1 MVGPIRIAI
10 DAMGGDHGISST
22 VPAAIHVVRKNPGV
36 QLILVGNEAKLNR
49 MLRKRRMLGHPQIK
63 VKHASEEV
71 EMDESPSLAL
81 RNKKDSSMR
90 VAINMVK
97 DNEADACVSAGNTGA
112 LMATSRF
119 VLKMIAGVDRPA
131 IVYAMPGI
139 NQQTGERGTTYML
152 DLGAN
157 VDCTAEH
164 LFQFAVMGSV
174 LCQSIA
180 GIEKPRV
187 ALLNIGE
194 EEMKGLDNIKEA
206 AKLLSNSP
214 WINYVGFV
222 EGNHI
227 FAASVDVIVCDGFIG
242 NVALKTAEGV
252 IKFMTSLIKGS
263 LKSSFL
269 NRICKIFALPI
280 LLTIKKRL
288 NVKSYNGA
296 SFLGLKGVVIKSHGG
311 ADAEAFSS
319 AIEVAIH
326 EAQQG
331 VPNKIRAQLES
342 ILGQEEKKNVSQD

>member
-10 DAMGGDHGISST
+10 DAMGGDHGVEST
-22 VPAAIHVVRKNPGV
+22 VPAAIHVIKKYPD
-36 QLILVGNEAKLNR
+36 LELTLVGNEAQLKR
-49 MLRKRRMLGHPQIK
+49 MLRKRRMLDYPRLKI
-63 VKHASEEV
+63 KHASEAV

-90 VAINMVK
+90 VAINLVK
-97 DNEADACVSAGNTGA
+97 DGEADACVSAGNTGA

-119 VLKMIAGVDRPA
+119 VLKTIAGIDRPA

-139 NQQTGERGTTYML
+139 DAKTGGRATTYML

-157 VDCTAEH
+157 VECTAEH

-174 LCQSIA
+174 LCQAIG
-180 GIEKPRV
+180 GIEHPRV

-194 EEMKGLDNIKEA
+194 EEMKGLDNIKAA
-206 AKLLSNSP
+206 AKMLTESKLV
-214 WINYVGFV
+214 NYVGFV

-227 FAASVDVIVCDGFIG
+227 FGASVDVIVCDGFIG

-252 IKFMTSLIKGS
+252 IKFLSGIIKGS
-263 LKSSFL
+263 LNSSLL
-269 NRICKIFALPI
+269 NKICKIFALPI
-280 LLTIKKRL
+280 LLTIKKRI

-311 ADAEAFSS
+311 ADAEAFTS

-326 EAQQG
+326 EAKQD

-342 ILGQEEKKNVSQD
+342 ILGQEEKKDASQD